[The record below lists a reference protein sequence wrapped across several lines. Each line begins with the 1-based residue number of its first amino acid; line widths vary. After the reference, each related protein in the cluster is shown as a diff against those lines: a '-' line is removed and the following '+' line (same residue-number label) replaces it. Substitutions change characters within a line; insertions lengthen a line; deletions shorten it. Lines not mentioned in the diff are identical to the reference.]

1 MNNYKDFQ
9 ELKSIKYT
17 LSIFRFNGMEKPLY
31 TLRKGF
37 AIKQFETE
45 SPLQMKMHLDLL
57 GIDHFDELR
66 MLPDKTTLRI
76 AGFSKKYKD
85 NINRHTEFQL
95 IKYYD

>member
-1 MNNYKDFQ
+1 MQ

-37 AIKQFETE
+37 AIEQFETE

-66 MLPDKTTLRI
+66 MLPDKTALRI
-76 AGFSKKYKD
+76 AGFSKKYRD

-95 IKYYD
+95 IRYYD